1 MLEDVRDVA
10 VGADTDIDAADD
22 EIVSS
27 FIADFVDLVGFDA
40 SVLIVPLR
48 EQEADGAFSEL
59 WEVAIDEPGVL
70 ASKLDLT
77 AEAQIV
83 ADEHGST
90 GDNPGWERLV
100 VRVPEPQHPAIIL
113 TRLLSM
119 DFHEPEVA
127 SAVVSEA
134 VRLRADG
141 QLGGGERALDGLDEL
156 MMWNRL
162 PRRGGPWRFH
172 RAHLIECHGLCA
184 AVEDEVGVAP
194 GFGSRRQVE

>member
-90 GDNPGWERLV
+90 GDNPGRERFV
-100 VRVPEPQHPAIIL
+100 VGIPEPEHPAIIFTGFSTVDL
-113 TRLLSM
+113 
-119 DFHEPEVA
+119 HEAEVA
-127 SAVVSEA
+127 STVVSQA
-134 VRLRADG
+134 VG
-141 QLGGGERALDGLDEL
+141 
-156 MMWNRL
+156 
-162 PRRGGPWRFH
+162 
-172 RAHLIECHGLCA
+172 
-184 AVEDEVGVAP
+184 
-194 GFGSRRQVE
+194 